1 MLPRML
7 AMLLAIA
14 LVVPTT
20 FADEPNPFTNP
31 KVKAGNPDQGKPKD
45 QVEDQAKDDVKTARV
60 AHIKLGG
67 DLDESPV
74 ETEPLFGSPE
84 ENLAIKMS
92 RIRKA
97 AQDENIDAL
106 YIELAGIECGFGKL
120 NEVHET
126 LEAFRKTG
134 KKIYAYSEDM
144 SSKDYLVSLMCD
156 KIYMP
161 ESGTLMLYGLRAEIT
176 FYKNTLDMLK
186 LKADVLK
193 MGDFKSAVEPYIK
206 DEMSD
211 ANREQISS
219 MLDDNFEN
227 EILDAIIKGRADKN
241 WNRDD
246 VKAIIDQGP
255 FTAGKAKEL
264 GLVDLLIYDDQLES
278 TIAKSL
284 GVQEVSM
291 QNDYAKAKAKELDF
305 SNPFALMSAMTGPK
319 KKSSSKNPKIAIVY
333 AVGAISSGKS
343 SVDPLMGGET
353 MGSDTIVKAIRKAND
368 DPTVK
373 AIVLRIDSP
382 GGSAL
387 ASDMIWRALKQC
399 NKPVVA
405 SMADV
410 AASGGYYIAAGC
422 HTIYCEPGTITGS
435 IGVFGMKIVTGGLE
449 RWAGMNTEVIAR
461 GQNSGINSTTFAWSD
476 SERKAM
482 TLIIED
488 VYKMFLTKSLA
499 GRKAAGKEEMTYEE
513 LEKLAGGRVWTGR
526 QAKANGLV
534 DTLGTLD
541 DAVAAAQ
548 KLAKLEV
555 DPTMERIVLP
565 EATSFFEKL
574 VNSADSLPFGSLE
587 LLKQIP
593 GASKALR
600 LATPLL
606 STRKDPIKVL
616 VPFHIEWK

>member
-1 MLPRML
+1 MLPCRLMAL
-7 AMLLAIA
+7 LLAFA

-31 KVKAGNPDQGKPKD
+31 KVKAGQPEKETPKD
-45 QVEDQAKDDVKTARV
+45 EEKVQEDDGKTARV
-60 AHIKLGG
+60 AHIKLSG

-74 ETEPLFGSPE
+74 EAEPLFGSPA

-97 AQDENIDAL
+97 AKDDNIDAL

-120 NEVHET
+120 NEVQET
-126 LEAFRKTG
+126 LEIFRKSG
-134 KKIYAYSEDM
+134 KKIYAYAEDM
-144 SSKDYLVSLMCD
+144 TAKDFLVGLMCD

-161 ESGTLMLYGLRAEIT
+161 ESGTLMLYGLRAEVT

-206 DEMSD
+206 EEMSD
-211 ANREQISS
+211 ANREQITS

-227 EILDAIIKGRADKN
+227 EILDAMIKGRASKKWKREDA
-241 WNRDD
+241 
-246 VKAIIDQGP
+246 KAIVDQGP
-255 FTAGKAKEL
+255 FTAGKSQEL
-264 GLVDLLIYDDQLES
+264 GLVDALIYDDQIDA
-278 TIAKSL
+278 TIAKEL
-284 GVQEVSM
+284 AVEKVSM
-291 QNDYAKAKAKELDF
+291 QKDYAKSKAKELDF
-305 SNPFALMSAMTGPK
+305 SNPFALMSAMTSPK
-319 KKSSSKNPKIAIVY
+319 KKSSSNNPKIAVIY

-353 MGSDTIVKAIRKAND
+353 MGSDTIVEAIRTAND

-422 HTIYCEPGTITGS
+422 QTIYCEPGTITGS

-449 RWAGMNTEVIAR
+449 EWAGMKTEVIAR
-461 GQNSGINSTTFAWSD
+461 GKNSGVNSTTFPWSE
-476 SERKAM
+476 SERDAM

-499 GRKAAGKEEMTYEE
+499 GRKDAGKKMTYEE
-513 LEKLAGGRVWTGR
+513 LKALAGGRVWTGR
-526 QAKANGLV
+526 QAKENGLV

-548 KLAKLEV
+548 KLAKLEA
-555 DPTMERIVLP
+555 DPTMERLVLP
-565 EATSFFEKL
+565 EPVSFFEKL
-574 VNSADSLPFGSLE
+574 AESADNLPFGSLQ
-587 LLKQIP
+587 LLNKIP

-606 STRKDPIKVL
+606 STQNDAIKVL